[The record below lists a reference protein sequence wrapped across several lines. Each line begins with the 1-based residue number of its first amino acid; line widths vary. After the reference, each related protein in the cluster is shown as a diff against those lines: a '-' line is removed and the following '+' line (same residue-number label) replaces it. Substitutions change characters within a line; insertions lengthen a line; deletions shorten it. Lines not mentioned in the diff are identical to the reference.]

1 MFSGVS
7 VSGFK
12 PSSAG
17 NKIKGQIGLNE
28 VVPGATGLTMES
40 DKQKAYEQSLFEQ
53 KKQKEKSTLTSL
65 SDYWNSEGEGNVF
78 KSEARNRNNQSYTLE
93 KSNHQALAAYQN
105 AQSTLSSFIKMT
117 GIMKPR
123 GLKRNHPIKR

>member
-1 MFSGVS
+1 MGV
-7 VSGFK
+7 VFLGCLYLVFK

-53 KKQKEKSTLTSL
+53 KKQKEK
-65 SDYWNSEGEGNVF
+65 V
-78 KSEARNRNNQSYTLE
+78 
-93 KSNHQALAAYQN
+93 H
-105 AQSTLSSFIKMT
+105 
-117 GIMKPR
+117 
-123 GLKRNHPIKR
+123 